1 MPTGPRGGAYKWK
14 RSRRTGRRYKVYG
27 SKGGGIVDTV
37 VDTGKA
43 LFGGSKGKVHNSINT
58 LDDDRKHHAFF
69 AHAAYDPKRKEVLDY
84 DRMDQHSTN
93 DVSFYKQ
100 RGKNQ
105 YVIGIRGTQLKGSK
119 QSISDLKSD
128 LAVLRNKGIERVSTV
143 QPLIERFLRANPNAK
158 VNITGHSLGGST
170 SMQVFDNLK
179 KKHKQL
185 KKNYAFNPGV
195 STVALARG
203 SKQGKNK
210 MKQMAKDSRQV
221 ITVMD
226 NDPVSK
232 SIKAYN
238 AKNLAT
244 VKGAK
249 GPLAFKNH
257 AIANLVDASY
267 HKKYMDKFYNKKKP
281 DLRHVRDAAD
291 TRRRKKMREAR
302 SKRQKAALVALHTR
316 RRRV

>member
-1 MPTGPRGGAYKWK
+1 
-14 RSRRTGRRYKVYG
+14 
-27 SKGGGIVDTV
+27 
-37 VDTGKA
+37 
-43 LFGGSKGKVHNSINT
+43 
-58 LDDDRKHHAFF
+58 
-69 AHAAYDPKRKEVLDY
+69 
-84 DRMDQHSTN
+84 
-93 DVSFYKQ
+93 
-100 RGKNQ
+100 
-105 YVIGIRGTQLKGSK
+105 
-119 QSISDLKSD
+119 
-128 LAVLRNKGIERVSTV
+128 
-143 QPLIERFLRANPNAK
+143 
-158 VNITGHSLGGST
+158 
-170 SMQVFDNLK
+170 
-179 KKHKQL
+179 
-185 KKNYAFNPGV
+185 
-195 STVALARG
+195 
-203 SKQGKNK
+203 
-210 MKQMAKDSRQV
+210 MAKDSRQV